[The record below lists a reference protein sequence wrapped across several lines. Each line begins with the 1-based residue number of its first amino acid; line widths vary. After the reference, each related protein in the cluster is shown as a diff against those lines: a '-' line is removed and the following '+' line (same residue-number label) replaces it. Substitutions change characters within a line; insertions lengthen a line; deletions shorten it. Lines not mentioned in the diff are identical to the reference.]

1 MTVILKILFWGFTVT
16 CMFMSTDENN
26 DKNKTNL
33 LLSSTLVTAFLIAQ
47 NLLSKSMTLWI
58 FRLSLLWKIERNCI
72 SVLFFITN
80 LSEVVRKK
88 HSFYFY
94 GFLHPRSQ
102 NEEKYFHNKHYD
114 KIAPIKKTL
123 KLVKSWKAK
132 KKKVCNLKKLG
143 KS

>member
-1 MTVILKILFWGFTVT
+1 
-16 CMFMSTDENN
+16 MSTDENN

-58 FRLSLLWKIERNCI
+58 FRLSLLWKIDRNCI
-72 SVLFFITN
+72 SGLFFITN

-132 KKKVCNLKKLG
+132 KKKVCNLTKLG

>member
-1 MTVILKILFWGFTVT
+1 
-16 CMFMSTDENN
+16 MSTDENN

-47 NLLSKSMTLWI
+47 KLLSKPMTIWI
-58 FRLSLLWKIERNCI
+58 FRLSLLWKIDRNCI
-72 SVLFFITN
+72 SGLFFITN

-94 GFLHPRSQ
+94 GFPHPLSQ
-102 NEEKYFHNKHYD
+102 NKEKYFHNKHYD
-114 KIAPIKKTL
+114 KIAPIKNTL
-123 KLVKSWKAK
+123 KLVKSWKDK
-132 KKKVCNLKKLG
+132 KKKVCNLTKLG